1 MLKIEGL
8 DIIGV
13 NGIKTLRMS
22 FTPGINIICGQNGIG
37 KTTILECIASALKN
51 KKHNSL
57 KKNLNVDDS
66 FYFIYGYNN
75 RNDFYNDIYLDES
88 NTTQANKKIS
98 TNFLYFTIHRTQVS
112 SFYGNKLS
120 NIQRW
125 FGKMFMKEHL
135 SPDEYADI
143 QMSIECFRRLD
154 PGIQFSRVILKKENT
169 DKNNKSHKMS
179 YIPRRLD
186 AEILVKT
193 YDGEMPLNYLSA
205 GYLSCLSIFLEIIKK
220 AKTEA
225 GFNRPIQEYDG
236 VILIDEIDL
245 HLHPEWQK
253 KVLEILRWMVPNA
266 QIIATTHSPHIVQV
280 TKANEV
286 IVIKNNHGSCHA
298 YRNNSDTIY
307 GYQGWSIEEILE
319 DVMGLQ
325 NTHSDLYNEL
335 LTSIENSIDKLEI
348 EKASIKLTRF
358 KQLLHPNNHLG
369 KILGIQIASTR
380 SKTYDKD

>member
-8 DIIGV
+8 DIFGV
-13 NGIKTLRMS
+13 NGIKNLKIS
-22 FTPGINIICGQNGIG
+22 FEPGINIICGQNGIG

-51 KKHNSL
+51 KKNNSL
-57 KKNLNVDDS
+57 KKNLNVDKS
-66 FYFIYGYNN
+66 FYFIYGYNKQN
-75 RNDFYNDIYLDES
+75 NFYNEFYLDDS
-88 NTTQANKKIS
+88 HTTRANKKIS
-98 TNFLYFTIHRTQVS
+98 TNFLYFNIHRTQVS
-112 SFYGNKLS
+112 TFYGNKLS

-125 FGKMFMKEHL
+125 FYKMFMKEHL
-135 SPDEYADI
+135 SPYEYADI

-154 PGIQFSRVILKKENT
+154 PKIQFSRVILNEENT
-169 DKNNKSHKMS
+169 DKNNKKYKMS
-179 YIPRRLD
+179 YIPRQID

-193 YDGEMPLNYLSA
+193 YDGEMPLSYLSA

-286 IVIKNNHGSCHA
+286 IAIKNNHGSCYA
-298 YRNNSDTIY
+298 YRSNSNTIY
-307 GYQGWSIEEILE
+307 GYQGWSIEEILA

-335 LTSIENSIDKLEI
+335 LKSIENSIDLLDV
-348 EKASIKLTRF
+348 EKASIKLEKF
-358 KQLLHPNNHLG
+358 NKLLHPNNHLG

-380 SKTYDKD
+380 SKKYDKN